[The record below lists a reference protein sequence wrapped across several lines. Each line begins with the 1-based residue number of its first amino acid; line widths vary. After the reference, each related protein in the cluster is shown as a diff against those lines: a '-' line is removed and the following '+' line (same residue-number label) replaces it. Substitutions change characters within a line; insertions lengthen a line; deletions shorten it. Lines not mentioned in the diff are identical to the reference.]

1 MPDDASPSPV
11 EILKAAADAT
21 TGPGTPDAATVVSAP
36 STLSLR
42 ALVLAGPTLS
52 AMICWIVLIIS
63 GVGIG
68 FGGLVFWPGIP
79 WPESVA
85 PERIQGL
92 MAIAMS
98 LCGILGV
105 IVFRLASG
113 NLKRAEVK
121 VGPAGITVDGGDA

>member
-1 MPDDASPSPV
+1 VSEAPVDSPV

-21 TGPGTPDAATVVSAP
+21 TGPGTPEAATVVSAP

-42 ALVLAGPTLS
+42 ALVLAGPAISVLL
-52 AMICWIVLIIS
+52 AWIILIIS

-68 FGGLVFWPGIP
+68 WGAIVLWPSID
-79 WPESVA
+79 WPVEVA
-85 PERIQGL
+85 GERIQGL
-92 MAIAMS
+92 MAIALS

-121 VGPAGITVDGGDA
+121 VGPAGVSLDGSGS

>member
-1 MPDDASPSPV
+1 VSDTPHPV
-11 EILKAAADAT
+11 EILKAAAEAT
-21 TGPGTPDAATVVSAP
+21 TGPGTPDAATVISAP
-36 STLSLR
+36 SNLSLR
-42 ALVLAGPTLS
+42 ALVLAGPAIS
-52 AMICWIVLIIS
+52 AMIAWIVLIIS

-68 FGGLVFWPGIP
+68 IGALVLWPGID
-79 WPESVA
+79 WPDSVA
-85 PERIQGL
+85 VERIQGL

-121 VGPAGITVDGGDA
+121 VGPAGIVVDGSDS

>member
-1 MPDDASPSPV
+1 MSDDPTKL
-11 EILKAAADAT
+11 IAAASEAT
-21 TGPGTPDAATVVSAP
+21 AGADKPDTASIVTAP

-42 ALVLAGPTLS
+42 ALVLGGPAISTII
-52 AMICWIVLIIS
+52 AWIVLIIS

-68 FGGLVFWPGIP
+68 FGGLVLWPGID

-85 PERIQGL
+85 AERIHGL

-98 LCGILGV
+98 LCAILGV

-121 VGPAGITVDGGDA
+121 VGPAGITVDGS

>member
-1 MPDDASPSPV
+1 MSHDPSKL
-11 EILKAAADAT
+11 IAAASAAT
-21 TGPGTPDAATVVSAP
+21 AGADKPDAASIVSAP

-42 ALVLAGPTLS
+42 ALVLGGPAIS
-52 AMICWIVLIIS
+52 ALIAWIVLIIS

-68 FGGLVFWPGIP
+68 FGGLVLWPGIE
-79 WPESVA
+79 WPDAVA
-85 PERIQGL
+85 PERIHGL

-98 LCGILGV
+98 LCAILGT

-121 VGPAGITVDGGDA
+121 VGPAGITVDGGDG